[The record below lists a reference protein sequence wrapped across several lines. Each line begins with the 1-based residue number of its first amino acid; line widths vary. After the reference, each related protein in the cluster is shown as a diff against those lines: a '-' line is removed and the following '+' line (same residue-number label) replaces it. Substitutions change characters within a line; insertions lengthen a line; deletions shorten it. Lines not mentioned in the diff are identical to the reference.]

1 MSAKD
6 WAESYLKLKVVPK
19 KKRNYLEEI
28 AGKNIYVLST
38 SGVAICGSCN
48 KHINVKVRHKAEC
61 ECPKC
66 HKKMTA
72 QHVWRMAKWQE
83 EFDFLIVPQV
93 VSGDCVVMRFILAE
107 RHAKR
112 EDYMGDNLDAIKG
125 TPWNTREVARIY
137 YNTNYADPVFY
148 EYGYNWKTKKDEWIK
163 GRRYYFRPDT
173 YSICCTNRYWCMYG
187 LSDYENATEEFN
199 KLDCFKYY
207 PLEGVWDEN
216 TSLFQIFYLMR
227 TASINEK
234 LAKMGLHNIIEANYQ
249 EWKNSDYYY
258 AYKRKA
264 WLYGNKPVLK
274 TLHLTKP
281 QFEIFKVKPSKD
293 MQRFLQ
299 HHPDVTMEEMKAVNF
314 DTYSFRQLAG
324 IAVKAVS
331 DCKDYRV
338 VILDWKMPDMDG
350 IEAARQIRAKLGDE
364 VPILMISAYDWS
376 DIEDEAKAVGINGFI
391 SKPLFRSKLYNKLN
405 ELLGNEKAQ
414 SEQDDEA
421 SDIAGMKIL
430 VAEDNDVNWEIISML
445 LEMHG
450 VETERAE
457 NGQLA
462 VERIG
467 KAHQGDFD
475 LIFMDIQM
483 PVMNGIEAT
492 KAIRKLNDPW
502 ASGIPIIAMTADAF
516 SENVAE
522 CMAAG
527 MNGHIAKPVDM
538 KVVLKEIKRIKEEIK
553 NEKQ

>member
-324 IAVKAVS
+324 IAKTINVTRRKVIKYMQ
-331 DCKDYRV
+331 DTKLDY
-338 VILDWKMPDMDG
+338 
-350 IEAARQIRAKLGDE
+350 
-364 VPILMISAYDWS
+364 
-376 DIEDEAKAVGINGFI
+376 
-391 SKPLFRSKLYNKLN
+391 
-405 ELLGNEKAQ
+405 
-414 SEQDDEA
+414 
-421 SDIAGMKIL
+421 
-430 VAEDNDVNWEIISML
+430 AEYSHYIHL
-445 LEMHG
+445 LESLHYDLKDTYYSMPKDFKKADKR
-450 VETERAE
+450 VTKEYEAEQKRLQRERERQWKLAE
-457 NGQLA
+457 
-462 VERIG
+462 
-467 KAHQGDFD
+467 K
-475 LIFMDIQM
+475 
-483 PVMNGIEAT
+483 
-492 KAIRKLNDPW
+492 
-502 ASGIPIIAMTADAF
+502 
-516 SENVAE
+516 
-522 CMAAG
+522 
-527 MNGHIAKPVDM
+527 
-538 KVVLKEIKRIKEEIK
+538 KRIKEEDKKSVLIAK
-553 NEKQ
+553 ISAGLRKMPDLKEFLDGSNGLLVHIPESAEELRNEGRALHNCIGTYVNRIADNQTLVFYVRRIDKPDEAFVAFEYKEGRVVQCRYDHNKAVDDEKIINFVDRFAEMLRRNKVLMAA